1 MTTIFCHQ
9 LSKFHHHILI
19 HFHLQV
25 LAKLQVQEP
34 GFSPSS
40 FNLFQQPPPPP
51 PSPDAFPSRGR
62 CDAPPPPAPSLS
74 NFQNFTFGAQPSNSL
89 GLFGSRTATITS
101 QKENVTPKDDMSIQI
116 DNSIYEL
123 HDQSDLELGNRFIK
137 TLGVEANDLLDSEF
151 IKKQEENK

>member
-9 LSKFHHHILI
+9 LSQFHHHILI

-25 LAKLQVQEP
+25 LVQLQVQEP

-40 FNLFQQPPPPP
+40 FNLIQQPPPPP
-51 PSPDAFPSRGR
+51 PSADAFQSRGR
-62 CDAPPPPAPSLS
+62 YDAPPPPAPFLN
-74 NFQNFTFGAQPSNSL
+74 NFQNFTFGAQPSIFL
-89 GLFGSRTATITS
+89 GLFGSRTATITR
-101 QKENVTPKDDMSIQI
+101 QKENVTPKNDKSIQI

-123 HDQSDLELGNRFIK
+123 PDQSDLELGKGFINM
-137 TLGVEANDLLDSEF
+137 LVVETNDLLDSKF